1 VLHRRAA
8 ALAKCA
14 LVAADE
20 GRAIPCEAAPHFSHE
35 NASRAPYGACGA
47 VPAEIAG
54 RRREPPPGEARWRF
68 TPSTCLS
75 G

>member
-20 GRAIPCEAAPHFSHE
+20 GRAIPCEAAPHFSQ
-35 NASRAPYGACGA
+35 
-47 VPAEIAG
+47 
-54 RRREPPPGEARWRF
+54 RERISSAIRSLWSCPG
-68 TPSTCLS
+68 
-75 G
+75 